1 MDKKLFLQRMFLYRL
16 QYVVAAIIA
25 FLLFGIGFA
34 WLDTTIHH
42 GDDRYVFM
50 LTFIVISTFNTVTY
64 FYSKCMSKK
73 YGINM
78 FDDLNQEWLTDYQGY
93 DSKAFGEIFSR
104 LIQCRKIAGLYSL
117 PTFVLLLFI
126 PITWALLIAIAYTI
140 GYLLYRNTYLGD
152 AVADRIPRAFGGGG
166 NIVSKIID
174 NDFKKN
180 ISDISHK
187 LEEKE

>member
-1 MDKKLFLQRMFLYRL
+1 MDKQLFLQRMFLYRL
-16 QYVVAAIIA
+16 QYVIAAIIA

-50 LTFIVISTFNTVTY
+50 LIFISISMFNTVTY
-64 FYSKCMSKK
+64 FYSIHMSKK

-78 FDDLNQEWLTDYQGY
+78 FDDLDQEWLTDYQGY
-93 DSKAFGEIFSR
+93 DSKVFGEIFSR
-104 LIQCRKIAGLYSL
+104 LIQCRKIAGSYGL

-126 PITWALLIAIAYTI
+126 PVTWALLIAIAYMV

-152 AVADRIPRAFGGGG
+152 ALADRVPRAFGGGG

-174 NDFKKN
+174 NDFKKSISN
-180 ISDISHK
+180 IKHQ